1 MIISLPMRHI
11 FTIISLL
18 NTVLMSYISGRSE
31 TKHGASWTSSL
42 LCAGSSWTSS
52 LLCAGASWTSSLL
65 GAGASWTSSLLCAGT
80 SWTSSLLCVLVL
92 VEPVLF
98 CVCWCCG
105 LEKGGWSSMVAH
117 VVAWSH
123 INVIT
128 RETIKRACIF
138 NYLISIYRE
147 KKKEK
152 DREDLW
158 KKLESLEVK
167 SGNKNKLVNNVSS

>member
-1 MIISLPMRHI
+1 M
-11 FTIISLL
+11 
-18 NTVLMSYISGRSE
+18 VLVE
-31 TKHGASWTSSL
+31 PVLFCVLVLVELVLFCVLVLVEPVLFWVL
-42 LCAGSSWTSS
+42 VLVEPVLFCV
-52 LLCAGASWTSSLL
+52 LVLVEPVLF
-65 GAGASWTSSLLCAGT
+65 
-80 SWTSSLLCVLVL
+80 CVLVL